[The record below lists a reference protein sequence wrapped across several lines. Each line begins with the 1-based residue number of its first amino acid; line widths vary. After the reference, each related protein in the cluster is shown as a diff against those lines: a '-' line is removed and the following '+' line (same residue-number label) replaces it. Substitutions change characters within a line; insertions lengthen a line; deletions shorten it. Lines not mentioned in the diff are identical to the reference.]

1 MDSFYGIKL
10 LNTLCVCML
19 LTDAALNRPHGP
31 RIMPHHLLLLRLCLA
46 ANALAALAFVLQA
59 FVSWP
64 GVHLGVSQV
73 VRAISLPIT
82 LVQMLSRFL
91 GGSSVLSALVAALA
105 TALSW
110 SAFKRSSQRPPFGY
124 FIGWATL
131 AVVLRLVQLLAGAEV
146 PDEVVELLESMLVVA
161 SVFGLLSYWD
171 VRHCVND
178 QLVASEFIG
187 MVAVA
192 SAEAVLLLPVFTVL
206 AACGCLAA
214 VAASELLGLPTA
226 WLSTPIYWA
235 CLYCPFGSVYFLTMR
250 QARRSLLPR

>member
-1 MDSFYGIKL
+1 
-10 LNTLCVCML
+10 
-19 LTDAALNRPHGP
+19 
-31 RIMPHHLLLLRLCLA
+31 MPHHLLLLRLCLA

-91 GGSSVLSALVAALA
+91 GGASVLSALVAALA

-146 PDEVVELLESMLVVA
+146 PDEVVELLERCATTPALPVGFWFPAERSRA
-161 SVFGLLSYWD
+161 SPTHSSERMGSPTLQTLQEPILLLPWVCFRGCWSVPRPRRRSRRACPTFSSPWRILGLLSK
-171 VRHCVND
+171 
-178 QLVASEFIG
+178 
-187 MVAVA
+187 
-192 SAEAVLLLPVFTVL
+192 
-206 AACGCLAA
+206 
-214 VAASELLGLPTA
+214 
-226 WLSTPIYWA
+226 
-235 CLYCPFGSVYFLTMR
+235 
-250 QARRSLLPR
+250 ARGGFPNP